1 METTIMF
8 SRLSLISVILLLC
21 GTLTTTIN
29 AAGEALVESDRV
41 AEYHKRNYTWPPQ
54 HYVPDTDGWQELFQS
69 RFAQVAEIE
78 DRGKRYEAYVQAVSA
93 AYRVP
98 NFTEHGFGL
107 ARAPADLLEALQ
119 QGIREGLPNAH
130 PEHLA
135 AAIDAPEKP
144 LFIDRPDLT
153 QRVLHDLRHYAQEW
167 SGRELV
173 PFQAYGFRLYQN
185 QSALYMHV
193 DRILTHVISFI
204 LHIDSSDDAQ
214 PWPIFIQDFHG
225 RTHEVILTPGDILFY
240 ESSKCLHGRPR
251 RFHGSWYTSV
261 FVHYYPANVG
271 WEQVD
276 HKLEA
281 HYAVPPEWSREAPT
295 IKTQPRLEMVGTSL
309 TEPDCPDV
317 CCRCQQSVRWSGP
330 GEEGVW
336 IAPDQ
341 TRHPF
346 RPERDTVTTTTTNDA
361 SDEL

>member
-1 METTIMF
+1 MSTRILLTSF
-8 SRLSLISVILLLC
+8 ILLLVVAC
-21 GTLTTTIN
+21 AVLTFRSV
-29 AAGEALVESDRV
+29 AGALLETDRV
-41 AEYHKRNYTWPPQ
+41 AEYHKRNYTWPPE
-54 HYVPDTDGWQELFQS
+54 HFIPGETEGWKKLFQS
-69 RFAQVAEIE
+69 RFAQVAEID
-78 DRGKRYEAYVQAVSA
+78 DRGKRYEGYLHAVNSA
-93 AYRVP
+93 FVVA

-107 ARAPADLLEALQ
+107 ARAPADLLAALQ
-119 QGIREGLPNAH
+119 NGIREGLPQAH
-130 PEHLA
+130 PEETA

-167 SGRELV
+167 SGMELV

-204 LHIDSSDDAQ
+204 LHIGSSDDAE
-214 PWPIFIQDFHG
+214 PWPIFIEDFHG
-225 RTHEVILTPGDILFY
+225 RTHEVLLTPGDVLFY
-240 ESSKCLHGRPR
+240 ESSKLFHGRPR

-271 WEQVD
+271 WEQRD

-281 HYAVPPEWSREAPT
+281 HYAVPPEWSLAPPAE
-295 IKTQPRLEMVGTSL
+295 KTQPRLDMVGTSIR
-309 TEPDCPDV
+309 EPDCPDE
-317 CCRCQQSVRWSGP
+317 CCRCQQTVKWGGP

-346 RPERDTVTTTTTNDA
+346 RPERDTD
-361 SDEL
+361 SIRSEEL